1 MLSVCGA
8 VYTEGGVPGCFK
20 LRKVKKEDDEK
31 KESILK
37 AFSLTENLKVLTNM
51 HQRFPVTSSLEGMRV
66 LSMQWV
72 ILGHTLLVLVSGKVD
87 NPTTLVLDV
96 AKRFSMQPIVNAT
109 VSVDTFFVISGFL
122 LAYVSLRKLRK
133 IFGNKSSSLSFMDS
147 VKIVVSFVFHRWLRI
162 VPVLGLVMI
171 ANAELLPSLGNGPL
185 WTGRELGKACREYWW
200 TNLLFINNFHPK
212 NLMDECIGQ
221 SW

>member
-1 MLSVCGA
+1 MCQSV
-8 VYTEGGVPGCFK
+8 
-20 LRKVKKEDDEK
+20 
-31 KESILK
+31 LK
-37 AFSLTENLKVLTNM
+37 AFSLTDNLKVLTNM

-72 ILGHTLLVLVSGKVD
+72 ILGHTLLVLVSGNVD

-133 IFGNKSSSLSFMDS
+133 IFANKSVSFMDS
-147 VKIVVSFVFHRWLRI
+147 VKIIASFTFHRWLRI
-162 VPVLGLVMI
+162 VRGVRARSARILIISIL
-171 ANAELLPSLGNGPL
+171 
-185 WTGRELGKACREYWW
+185 Y
-200 TNLLFINNFHPK
+200 H
-212 NLMDECIGQ
+212 
-221 SW
+221 